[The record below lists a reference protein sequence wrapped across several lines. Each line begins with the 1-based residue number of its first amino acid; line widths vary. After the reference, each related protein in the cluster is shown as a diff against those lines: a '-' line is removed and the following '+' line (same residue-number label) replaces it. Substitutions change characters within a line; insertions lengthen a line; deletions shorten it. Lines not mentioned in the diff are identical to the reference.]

1 MPVRCLPTTLCQ
13 QCAALADALQAD
25 AKRFTPSDS
34 WSVVR
39 DMLLEVADQDADSRG
54 ALVTDTIA
62 LLEGTLTPEAYRSKW
77 AGAQDTHG
85 VIA

>member
-1 MPVRCLPTTLCQ
+1 
-13 QCAALADALQAD
+13 
-25 AKRFTPSDS
+25 
-34 WSVVR
+34 
-39 DMLLEVADQDADSRG
+39 MLLEVADQDADSRG